1 MSRNPFNSE
10 QKTGRSGSR
19 ILVILLAAAVVVL
32 LGVILYPQRTGFLAG
47 TSARKTKEAVS
58 RIALPKRI
66 MLYTGEKQTLKP
78 RKLDSGKKLPKIT
91 WSTSDSSVAEVT
103 KGNVIAARKAGKTTL
118 TWKTDA
124 GEKQNVTV
132 FIRQKPT
139 KKVIYLT
146 FDDGPGARNTPRLLN
161 LLKKYNAKA
170 TFFLVGTE
178 VSAHPEIVRREFR
191 EGHTVAIHTY
201 THDYRKIYRNTGAFF
216 RDFDRIEKQLTEI
229 TGEKPHFNRMP
240 GGSNNA
246 FVSRKTAKE
255 IQKVLR
261 KKGYVC
267 MDWNAATND
276 AVGIAYSADTM
287 ARYGIK
293 SINAVRTP
301 IVLIHDSDMKTKT
314 VPVVK
319 KMLEYYTKKGYSF
332 EALDMYHG
340 PAIQFTK

>member
-1 MSRNPFNSE
+1 M
-10 QKTGRSGSR
+10 
-19 ILVILLAAAVVVL
+19 
-32 LGVILYPQRTGFLAG
+32 
-47 TSARKTKEAVS
+47 
-58 RIALPKRI
+58 
-66 MLYTGEKQTLKP
+66 
-78 RKLDSGKKLPKIT
+78 
-91 WSTSDSSVAEVT
+91 
-103 KGNVIAARKAGKTTL
+103 
-118 TWKTDA
+118 
-124 GEKQNVTV
+124 
-132 FIRQKPT
+132 
-139 KKVIYLT
+139 IYLT

-161 LLKKYNAKA
+161 LLKKYDAKA

-201 THDYRKIYRNTGAFF
+201 THNYNQIYKNTSAFF

-229 TGEKPHFNRMP
+229 TGQKPRFNRMP

-246 FVSRKTAKE
+246 IVSRKNAKT
-255 IQKVLR
+255 IQRILR

-276 AVGIAYSADTM
+276 AVGIAYSTDTM
-287 ARYGIK
+287 TRYGMK

-319 KMLEYYTKKGYSF
+319 KLLEHYTKKGYSF
-332 EALDMYHG
+332 EALDMYRG